1 MDLKADSENV
11 ITLLENTQE
20 HTDKCLCAMF
30 DSCTWLGGVLSV
42 VKHEH
47 VWSRGLGGDDA
58 GILGHVAGPVYLPLM
73 ADLDFNLD
81 LAAYGA
87 KASEL
92 CWEIQDQLFTR

>member
-1 MDLKADSENV
+1 MCLTS
-11 ITLLENTQE
+11 LENKKISLDCQINT
-20 HTDKCLCAMF
+20 HRSVFCAAF
-30 DSCTWLGGVLSV
+30 DSCTWLRGVLSV

-47 VWSRGLGGDDA
+47 IWGGGLGGDDA